1 MEIGVDALT
10 QVVDKGL
17 TAWNINPVLHS
28 LVIDGVF
35 QGVGS
40 IISFLPIIVI
50 LFFFLSLLED
60 TGYMARV
67 AFVSDKLL
75 RKIGL
80 SGRSI
85 VPMLIGFGCSVPSVM
100 ASRTLPSERDRKM
113 TIMLTPFMSC
123 TAKLPIYAFFAA
135 AFFPKQA
142 GLVMVGLYIFG
153 IVMGIITALISK
165 RFLFK
170 GEAVPFVMELPNYR
184 LPGLKNVS
192 QLLWEKA
199 KDFLQKAFTVIFV
212 ATVLVWFLQSFNL
225 QFDMVKDSSQ
235 SILAMIAGW
244 IAPVFAPLGLQDWRI
259 VTSLISGFMAKE
271 SVVSTLQVL
280 FVGGVHSAL
289 TTLSAASLLV
299 FCLIYSPCV
308 AAIASIKRELG
319 ARWAVGVVAWQCV
332 LAWILAFVVHV
343 IGSVF

>member
-1 MEIGVDALT
+1 MKSLGCRWRT
-10 QVVDKGL
+10 C
-17 TAWNINPVLHS
+17 VLATEAYKENFNQPRVMVRARM
-28 LVIDGVF
+28 LKKVLENMIL
-35 QGVGS
+35 S
-40 IISFLPIIVI
+40 I
-50 LFFFLSLLED
+50 LED

-184 LPGLKNVS
+184 MPSAKTTF

-199 KDFLQKAFTVIFV
+199 RISYKEPL
-212 ATVLVWFLQSFNL
+212 VL
-225 QFDMVKDSSQ
+225 
-235 SILAMIAGW
+235 
-244 IAPVFAPLGLQDWRI
+244 
-259 VTSLISGFMAKE
+259 SL
-271 SVVSTLQVL
+271 
-280 FVGGVHSAL
+280 
-289 TTLSAASLLV
+289 SLLLSFGSYRV
-299 FCLIYSPCV
+299 LI
-308 AAIASIKRELG
+308 
-319 ARWAVGVVAWQCV
+319 
-332 LAWILAFVVHV
+332 
-343 IGSVF
+343 

>member
-1 MEIGVDALT
+1 MEMGVDALT

-123 TAKLPIYAFFAA
+123 TAKLPIYAFFAN

-153 IVMGIITALISK
+153 IVMGIITTLISK
-165 RFLFK
+165 RFF
-170 GEAVPFVMELPNYR
+170 
-184 LPGLKNVS
+184 
-192 QLLWEKA
+192 
-199 KDFLQKAFTVIFV
+199 I
-212 ATVLVWFLQSFNL
+212 
-225 QFDMVKDSSQ
+225 
-235 SILAMIAGW
+235 
-244 IAPVFAPLGLQDWRI
+244 
-259 VTSLISGFMAKE
+259 
-271 SVVSTLQVL
+271 
-280 FVGGVHSAL
+280 
-289 TTLSAASLLV
+289 
-299 FCLIYSPCV
+299 
-308 AAIASIKRELG
+308 
-319 ARWAVGVVAWQCV
+319 
-332 LAWILAFVVHV
+332 
-343 IGSVF
+343 

>member
-1 MEIGVDALT
+1 MST
-10 QVVDKGL
+10 
-17 TAWNINPVLHS
+17 
-28 LVIDGVF
+28 
-35 QGVGS
+35 
-40 IISFLPIIVI
+40 
-50 LFFFLSLLED
+50 
-60 TGYMARV
+60 
-67 AFVSDKLL
+67 
-75 RKIGL
+75 
-80 SGRSI
+80 
-85 VPMLIGFGCSVPSVM
+85 
-100 ASRTLPSERDRKM
+100 RTLPSERDRKM
-113 TIMLTPFMSC
+113 TILLTPFMSC
-123 TAKLPIYAFFAA
+123 TAKLPIYAFFVN
-135 AFFPKQA
+135 AFFPKQG
-142 GLVMVGLYIFG
+142 GLVMTGLYVLG
-153 IVMGIITALISK
+153 IVVGILIAFLFKST
-165 RFLFK
+165 LFK
-170 GEAVPFVMELPNYR
+170 GETVPFVMELPNYR

-225 QFDMVKDSSQ
+225 QFEMVKDSSQ
-235 SILAMIAGW
+235 SILAMVAGW

-332 LAWILAFVVHV
+332 LAWVLAFIVHV
-343 IGSVF
+343 IGSVL